1 MIGRYTTRAVCL
13 GIEDTYLTFTMVP
26 CSVQHT
32 PAACGHEGTAEPL
45 TEDGHHSRMPIGDP
59 QGGFFEYTVEGIP
72 ESIFAGSVPVSDLE
86 RSIGFYTDVLR
97 LDLLGRTETE
107 AYLRRGN
114 CRLILRASDVTGV
127 DTGLYFGVDSP
138 FNTRRR
144 LIDEDV
150 EFVREPVHTPFGTC
164 TSFLDPDGNVLH
176 AIDAGAEFRI

>member
-1 MIGRYTTRAVCL
+1 
-13 GIEDTYLTFTMVP
+13 
-26 CSVQHT
+26 
-32 PAACGHEGTAEPL
+32 
-45 TEDGHHSRMPIGDP
+45 MPIGDP

-86 RSIGFYTDVLR
+86 RSIGFYTDVLC
-97 LDLLGRTETE
+97 LDLLGHTESE

-114 CRLILRASDVTGV
+114 CRLVLRVSDVTGV

-164 TSFLDPDGNVLH
+164 TSFLDPDGNILH